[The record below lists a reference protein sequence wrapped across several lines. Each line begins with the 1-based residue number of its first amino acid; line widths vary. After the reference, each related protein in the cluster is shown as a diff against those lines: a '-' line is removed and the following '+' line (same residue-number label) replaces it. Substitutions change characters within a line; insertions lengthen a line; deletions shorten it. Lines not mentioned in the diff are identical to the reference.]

1 MLFDGIL
8 IILASAAFKSLL
20 FGAYHSTD
28 FEVHRNWLA
37 ITYCTNIS
45 EWYSEATSKWTLDY
59 PPFFAYFEWALAQI
73 GSKLDPKMVVLST
86 ETYSS
91 LTTIYFQRITVLL
104 SECLLLYSICS
115 MLHKIFGPLGD
126 KARITFLTATFLFAF
141 NFGLLVVDHIHF
153 QYNGFLFGILFLSI
167 LKAFQGNFLWSGFW
181 FSVLLNFKHIFVYV
195 APVYFVFMLFH
206 YCLKRESGRV
216 KVVLGRLFLMAAV
229 VGIVFT
235 VSLAPF
241 IYWGKLAELLARLFP
256 FQRGLCHSYWAP
268 NFWALYNAADKMFSA
283 SGLFSHLCLRQP
295 TGSLENQVPMTSGLT
310 GNYEHLC
317 LLTIRPLHTAL
328 LTALFMLPSLVFCQ
342 WHRDGM
348 QAVDSGFILLR
359 SIVAAAWASFLF
371 GWHVHEKAVLM
382 ITLPLTFLAV
392 ASRRLRGIAFYVN
405 TVAHFSL
412 LPLIFTP
419 NEQPIVLS
427 SYLLYTLTQYL
438 LLGRSSNPVTGGLL
452 STLWPELTSLAR
464 IHLLGLIPLL
474 AVNRILL
481 PRVYPHLEFLPL
493 MLTSVYCAVGL
504 LVAFLVYIWIN
515 FVWFWREKQAEVED
529 EGENQFYQAK
539 ESFFKKND

>member
-1 MLFDGIL
+1 
-8 IILASAAFKSLL
+8 
-20 FGAYHSTD
+20 
-28 FEVHRNWLA
+28 
-37 ITYCTNIS
+37 
-45 EWYSEATSKWTLDY
+45 
-59 PPFFAYFEWALAQI
+59 
-73 GSKLDPKMVVLST
+73 
-86 ETYSS
+86 
-91 LTTIYFQRITVLL
+91 
-104 SECLLLYSICS
+104 
-115 MLHKIFGPLGD
+115 
-126 KARITFLTATFLFAF
+126 
-141 NFGLLVVDHIHF
+141 
-153 QYNGFLFGILFLSI
+153 
-167 LKAFQGNFLWSGFW
+167 
-181 FSVLLNFKHIFVYV
+181 
-195 APVYFVFMLFH
+195 
-206 YCLKRESGRV
+206 
-216 KVVLGRLFLMAAV
+216 
-229 VGIVFT
+229 
-235 VSLAPF
+235 
-241 IYWGKLAELLARLFP
+241 
-256 FQRGLCHSYWAP
+256 
-268 NFWALYNAADKMFSA
+268 
-283 SGLFSHLCLRQP
+283 
-295 TGSLENQVPMTSGLT
+295 
-310 GNYEHLC
+310 
-317 LLTIRPLHTAL
+317 
-328 LTALFMLPSLVFCQ
+328 
-342 WHRDGM
+342 M